1 VRPFTGVAH
10 REAFP
15 ANPARRHDLR
25 RSSAINKKKLIAVA
39 GIAALAVIV
48 LTLAL
53 RKRGDEG
60 FVIDQNQGIKLKDIE
75 LYYGRVDFNDNSV
88 KEYFADSV
96 INPYTLKFFMSM
108 DEKFKDSKN
117 LEDHM
122 ERARQYL
129 YSVLPQD
136 EADKILALYKVY
148 MNYQISLADKT
159 KEWGTPRTAEEAIA
173 LLHRLQDYRREVF
186 GRENADALFGAS
198 VKAQEYPL
206 RRGAIVSD
214 KDMYGAEKEKKLKE
228 LDRAM
233 WADEANSVE
242 AYAKPYTRYQ
252 EKLKI
257 YQKDLSEMKTDDE
270 RQSRIR
276 QFREEF
282 FTADQVKRLDEVD
295 RVIADEQKKEDNY
308 RALEQRIRSDP
319 NLDGDEKEQKIREL
333 QDRTFGDEA
342 DAFRRRQAI
351 ERGLEQV
358 GR

>member
-1 VRPFTGVAH
+1 
-10 REAFP
+10 
-15 ANPARRHDLR
+15 
-25 RSSAINKKKLIAVA
+25 
-39 GIAALAVIV
+39 
-48 LTLAL
+48 
-53 RKRGDEG
+53 
-60 FVIDQNQGIKLKDIE
+60 
-75 LYYGRVDFNDNSV
+75 
-88 KEYFADSV
+88 
-96 INPYTLKFFMSM
+96 
-108 DEKFKDSKN
+108 
-117 LEDHM
+117 
-122 ERARQYL
+122 
-129 YSVLPQD
+129 
-136 EADKILALYKVY
+136 

>member
-1 VRPFTGVAH
+1 M
-10 REAFP
+10 
-15 ANPARRHDLR
+15 
-25 RSSAINKKKLIAVA
+25 NKKKLIAVA
-39 GIAALAVIV
+39 GMAVLAVII

-53 RKRGDEG
+53 RKKGGEG

-75 LYYGRVDFNDNSV
+75 LYYGRVDFNDTTV

-96 INPYTLKFFMSM
+96 INPYTLKFFMAM
-108 DEKFKDSKN
+108 DEKFKDSRN
-117 LEDHM
+117 LEEHL

-129 YSVLPQD
+129 YSALPQD
-136 EADKILALYKVY
+136 EADKILSLYKVY

-206 RRGAIVSD
+206 RRGSIIAD
-214 KDMYGAEKEKKLKE
+214 KDMYGAEKEKKIRE
-228 LDRAM
+228 LNRAM
-233 WADEANSVE
+233 WGDEANSVE
-242 AYAKPYTRYQ
+242 GYAKPYTRYQ

-257 YQKDLSEMKTDDE
+257 YQKDLSEMKSDNE
-270 RQSRIR
+270 RQTKIR
-276 QFREEF
+276 QFRQEL
-282 FTADQVKRLDEVD
+282 FTEDQVKRLDEVD
-295 RVIADEQKKEDNY
+295 RVIAEEQKKEDSY
-308 RALEQRIRSDP
+308 RAQEQRIKSDP
-319 NLDGDEKEQKIREL
+319 NLDGDGKEQKIREL
-333 QDRTFGDEA
+333 QERTFGDEA
-342 DAFRRRQAI
+342 EAFRRRQAI

>member
-1 VRPFTGVAH
+1 M
-10 REAFP
+10 
-15 ANPARRHDLR
+15 
-25 RSSAINKKKLIAVA
+25 NKKKLIAVA
-39 GIAALAVIV
+39 GLAVLAVII
-48 LTLAL
+48 LAL
-53 RKRGDEG
+53 SLRKKGGEG
-60 FVIDQNQGIKLKDIE
+60 FVIDRDQGVKLKDIE
-75 LYYGRVDFNDNSV
+75 LYYGSVDFDDNSV
-88 KEYFADSV
+88 KDYFADSV

-117 LEDHM
+117 LEDHL

-136 EADKILALYKVY
+136 EADRILSLYKVY

-159 KEWGTPRTAEEAIA
+159 KEWGTPGTAGEAIA
-173 LLHRLQDYRREVF
+173 LLHRLQEYRREVF

-214 KDMYGAEKEKKLKE
+214 RDLYGAEKEKKLKE
-228 LDRAM
+228 LNRAM
-233 WADEANSVE
+233 WGDEANSVE

-257 YQKDLSEMKTDDE
+257 YQKDLSEMKTDNE
-270 RQSRIR
+270 RQDRIR
-276 QFREEF
+276 QFRKEL
-282 FTADQVKRLDEVD
+282 FTDDQVKRLDEID
-295 RVIADEQKKEDNY
+295 RVIADEQKKEDSY
-308 RALEQRIRSDP
+308 SAQEQRIRSDP
-319 NLDGDEKEQKIREL
+319 NLDGDGKERKIREL

-351 ERGLEQV
+351 ERGLEQA
-358 GR
+358 GK